1 MCASS
6 CAALRKN
13 LRTWLESLAGR
24 AISDPA
30 SVFGASSAQL
40 LAQQGFAPSREGVR
54 NSVQR
59 INGLSGP

>member
-13 LRTWLESLAGR
+13 LRTWPESLAGR

-30 SVFGASSAQL
+30 SAFDASSAQL
-40 LAQQGFAPSREGVR
+40 LAQQGFAPSPK
-54 NSVQR
+54 VQGSR
-59 INGLSGP
+59 CNESMG

>member
-13 LRTWLESLAGR
+13 LRTWPESLAGR

-30 SVFGASSAQL
+30 SAFGASSAQL
-40 LAQQGFAPSREGVR
+40 LAQQGFAPSLEGAR
-54 NSVQR
+54 KPLQR
-59 INGLSGP
+59 IDGLSGP